1 MTKYRVLPNGRIEK
15 TNFSVDFLMSEVKEH
30 YNNLKKALIESE
42 AKVKLEQAT
51 QVNILENHPDV
62 ETVSEII
69 KQGCFLL
76 VKSKLEELPA
86 VERVNQIKKAIE
98 EYDKELVEIEKQ
110 TSVKLNNE
118 DNLKQDE

>member
-1 MTKYRVLPNGRIEK
+1 MTKYRVLPNGRVEK

-51 QVNILENHPDV
+51 QANILENHPDI
-62 ETVSEII
+62 ETVSEIT

-98 EYDKELVEIEKQ
+98 EYDKELAEIEKQ

-118 DNLKQDE
+118 DKLKQDE